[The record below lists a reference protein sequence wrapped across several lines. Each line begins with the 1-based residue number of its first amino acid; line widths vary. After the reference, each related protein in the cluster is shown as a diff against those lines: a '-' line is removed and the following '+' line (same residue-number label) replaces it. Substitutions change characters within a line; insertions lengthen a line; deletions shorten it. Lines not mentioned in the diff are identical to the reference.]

1 MAVAGANPKV
11 QALVEFYGGVP
22 TIVERPIT
30 RLPPTFILHGEAD
43 EVVPVQEAYALEDFV
58 QTRAP
63 SYAMKLYPGAPHGF
77 DFELSG
83 ANSVDAKQ
91 RVVAFFAAHLHV
103 PASSTNRYS
112 SPLAL
117 PATATDVCRSCQ

>member
-1 MAVAGANPKV
+1 VGLLGFSQGGFLAVAVAGANPKV

-22 TIVERPIT
+22 TIVKHPIT

-43 EVVPVQEAYALEDFV
+43 EAVPVQEAYALETFV

-77 DFELSG
+77 DFELGG
-83 ANSVDAKQ
+83 ANSIDAKQ
-91 RVVAFFAAHLHV
+91 RVVAFFAAHLRA
-103 PASSTNRYS
+103 P
-112 SPLAL
+112 
-117 PATATDVCRSCQ
+117 QE